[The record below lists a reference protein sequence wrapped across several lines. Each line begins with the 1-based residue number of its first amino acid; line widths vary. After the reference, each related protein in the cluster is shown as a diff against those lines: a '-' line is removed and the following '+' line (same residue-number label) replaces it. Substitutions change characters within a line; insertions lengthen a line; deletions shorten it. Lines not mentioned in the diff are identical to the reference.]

1 MKTIQLAIVFFISSL
16 SFAQTQTGK
25 ASFYADKFEGR
36 PTASGEIYKHN
47 LPTAAHRKL
56 PFGTKVKVTNLT
68 NNKTEIVTINDRGP
82 FIRGRI
88 IDLSRSVAQSLN
100 IIDSGVTDVRIE
112 VLDGNLTESKGQ
124 KSETEYQTPTVS
136 EEEKRETAQTT
147 EKRES
152 NAENFKKASKN
163 TIEEREFYELTVDEV
178 QPDFFGVQIA
188 SFQESDNLLR
198 LANRLKVSYKSEV
211 LIQIKTVNET
221 KVYTVILGQFNNRR
235 AAENFKS
242 RNLEKYPDSF
252 IVDMTRKD

>member
-1 MKTIQLAIVFFISSL
+1 MKIIFLGLLLLL
-16 SFAQTQTGK
+16 SYVGYSQTQTGK

-47 LPTAAHRKL
+47 LSTAAHRKL
-56 PFGTKVKVTNLT
+56 PFGTKVKVTNLS
-68 NNKTEIVTINDRGP
+68 NNRTAIVSINDRGP

-88 IDLSRSVAQSLN
+88 IDLSRSVAQSLG

-112 VLDGNLTESKGQ
+112 VLDGDVDVSSETNEYVSPTVTDKEKPQVARNTSIKESK
-124 KSETEYQTPTVS
+124 
-136 EEEKRETAQTT
+136 
-147 EKRES
+147 
-152 NAENFKKASKN
+152 AENFDQPTKN
-163 TIEEREFYELTVDEV
+163 TLEEREFYELTVDEV

-242 RNLEKYPDSF
+242 RNLDKYPDSF
-252 IVDMTRKD
+252 IVDMTIKD